1 MKRSLRQK
9 WARKLLWVVP
19 ALYAAVVFVWIGQDR
34 RLATDVFE
42 KYSISNTSPLGLSL
56 AHGYLKERGAADG
69 VRKLTRMIDHATLES
84 DAVVLRIGPQYPT
97 ISRPPDPESFIQ
109 IRKLPPP
116 PAAPVDG
123 TRPVLTAGEEEWV
136 RSGGRLVMAVDQDY
150 GPLQV
155 SVAVKG
161 EKPKKAFP
169 VWPGVESL
177 TPMQDRIL
185 NSPIL
190 ARGHSLITVA
200 DAAMACRIP
209 MDRGELILLSIPEI
223 FQNRNIATGDHL
235 KLLQALVGAGRT
247 VHFDEFVHNVRSNL
261 GTMELL
267 ARWGFGPLVLL
278 IAAVCGLLFW
288 RNRATIGPPEDDYKE
303 TRSEAIDFVDSL
315 AQLYG
320 RALQRKQAIALYHK
334 DLVQSVSAQSGLRGE
349 ELKKKLRELTPGFNE
364 GMLVRPKDITHAEF
378 HVYLR
383 ILNEAYRRLEHGK
396 RR

>member
-1 MKRSLRQK
+1 MKRSLREK

-19 ALYAAVVFVWIGQDR
+19 ALYAAIVFVWIGQDR
-34 RLATDVFE
+34 RLATEVFE
-42 KYSISNTSPLGLSL
+42 KYSVNNTSPLGLSL
-56 AHGYLKERGAADG
+56 AHSYLKERGSTDG
-69 VRKLTRMIDHATLES
+69 IRRLTRMIDHAALEP

-97 ISRPPDPESFIQ
+97 ISRPPDPEGFVI
-109 IRKLPPP
+109 KKTPPP
-116 PAAPVDG
+116 VVPVDG
-123 TRPVLTAGEEEWV
+123 TKPMLTAGEEDWI
-136 RSGGRLVMAVDQDY
+136 RGGGRLIMAVDQDY

-161 EKPKKAFP
+161 EKPKKVFP
-169 VWPGVESL
+169 VWPGVEHL
-177 TPMQDRIL
+177 APAQDRIL

-190 ARGHSLITVA
+190 ARGHSLVTVA

-209 MDRGELILLSIPEI
+209 MDRGELILLSIPEV
-223 FQNRNIATGDHL
+223 FQNRNIAAADHL
-235 KLLQALVGAGRT
+235 KLLQALAGAGRT
-247 VHFDEFVHNVRSNL
+247 VYFDEFVHNIRSEL

-278 IAAVCGLLFW
+278 IAAVCVLLFW

-320 RALQRKQAIALYHK
+320 RALQRKQAIALYYK

-349 ELKKKLRELTPGFNE
+349 ELKKKLHELTPGFNE
-364 GMLVRPKDITHAEF
+364 GMLIRPKDITHAEF

-383 ILNEAYRRLEHGK
+383 ILNEAYRRFEHGK